1 MPIPGITEHW
11 TKYSPR
17 ERSAVL
23 YHASIGTPIAEFLA
37 ALDAPLIVD
46 YHNVTP
52 MHFYSAF
59 EPHIAALLYAGR
71 SECSRL
77 SDRALLGI
85 ADSDYSSL
93 ELKEMGYKETATVPI
108 LLDFS
113 KYEQPADQ
121 HLLNRLVGS
130 KKGADILF
138 VGRLSPNKRQ
148 EDVIKAFA
156 VYKRHYDPGSRLFL
170 VGQTASHRY
179 VEVLKFFIERLSL
192 DDVHIVGGVSDAQ
205 LFAHYRAA
213 DIFLSMSEHEGFCVP
228 ILECMVFELPMICF
242 SATAVPETVAGAGIL
257 VDRKHYDEIAAITHL
272 VVGDS
277 EVRAR
282 LVEAG
287 KKRLDYFRPE
297 NHEGRLARLIDEVLA

>member
-11 TKYSPR
+11 TKYSPKD
-17 ERSAVL
+17 RSAVL
-23 YHASIGTPIAEFLA
+23 YHASIGTPIAEFLT

-77 SDRALLGI
+77 SNRALLGI
-85 ADSDYSSL
+85 ADSDYSAL
-93 ELKEMGYKETATVPI
+93 ELQEMGYKRTATVPI

-113 KYEQPADQ
+113 KYEQPPDH
-121 HLLNRLVGS
+121 HLLDRLVAS

-156 VYKRHYDPGSRLFL
+156 AYKRHYDPGSRLFL

-179 VEVLKFFIERLSL
+179 VEVLKFFIERLSV

-205 LFAHYRAA
+205 LFAHYHAA
-213 DIFLSMSEHEGFCVP
+213 DVFLSMSEHEGFCVP
-228 ILECMVFELPMICF
+228 MLECMMFELPMIGY
-242 SATAVPETVAGAGIL
+242 SAAAVPETMADAGIL
-257 VDRKHYDEIAAITHL
+257 VNDKDYEEIAALLHL
-272 VVGDS
+272 IASDP
-277 EVRAR
+277 EIRAR

-287 KKRLDYFRPE
+287 RQRLEYFRPE
-297 NHEGRLARLIDEVLA
+297 KHEGRLAGLIDEVLA